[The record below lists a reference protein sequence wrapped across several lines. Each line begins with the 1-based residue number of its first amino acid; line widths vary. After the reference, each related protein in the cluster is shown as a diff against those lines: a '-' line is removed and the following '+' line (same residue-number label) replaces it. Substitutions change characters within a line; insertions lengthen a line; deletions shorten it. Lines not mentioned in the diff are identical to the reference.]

1 MKFLQRTAMHIIN
14 TKGLISGN
22 TSDTLYYKEMYVDDT
37 EKTREQLIAEVKT
50 LRRRAAELERM
61 ADDHARRAATPCESE
76 QRYRQLFDAARDGI
90 VLVEADTGHII
101 DINPSFLAM
110 ADYTRDELMGSKLW
124 QIEPFQ
130 NTDAIQVIFKELRN
144 QDHIYYD
151 DLPLDTRKGS
161 RIPVEI
167 VGSAHTIGGRK
178 ILQYTLRD
186 ISRRKAMED
195 ELWRAESR
203 FRVLFQKA
211 AIGIAIVDAGGGI
224 IECNPALEKML
235 GYREKEMA
243 GRHFTD
249 FTHEEDLQSDKGWF
263 EELLAQK
270 RDNYQMAIRC
280 LRKDGA
286 VVWGLLAV
294 SLIRNNKNEPLYA
307 IRMIEDI
314 TDRKRAE
321 EVVIK
326 SRHFYLSLI
335 DELPNPIRRADVDA
349 QSDYFNK
356 AWLEFTG
363 RSISQELGD
372 AWTEGVHHEDRDR
385 LKKIQSDSFEHRAPY
400 VTEYRLRDRSGEY
413 RWMVEYGRP
422 IKDLDGSFSGY
433 ISSCYDVQDR
443 KTFEEKLHSLSTTD
457 DLTGLLNR
465 RGFFSLAQQ
474 QLKVA
479 NRTKIGFLLLYVDLD
494 GLKKIN
500 DMLGHPEG
508 DQALVETAS
517 ILREIFRESDIIG
530 RLGGDEFAV
539 LALERTRDVKEEE
552 QAILRRIQESVET
565 GNAQPGRRYALSLSA
580 GINTYDPENPCSL
593 DEFISRVDS
602 IMYEEKKA
610 KYRSQKR
617 DL

>member
-1 MKFLQRTAMHIIN
+1 
-14 TKGLISGN
+14 
-22 TSDTLYYKEMYVDDT
+22 VDDT
-37 EKTREQLIAEVKT
+37 EKTKEQLIAEVKT
-50 LRRRAAELERM
+50 LRRRAAEFACI
-61 ADDHARRAATPCESE
+61 ADDHARRAASPSESE
-76 QRYRQLFDAARDGI
+76 QRYRRLFDAARDSI

-101 DINPSFLAM
+101 DVNPSFIAM
-110 ADYTRDELMGSKLW
+110 TDYTRDELMGNKLW
-124 QIEPFQ
+124 QIDAFQ

-151 DLPLDTRKGS
+151 DLPLDTRKGN

-178 ILQYTLRD
+178 ILQYTIRD
-186 ISRRKAMED
+186 ISRHKAMEN
-195 ELWRAESR
+195 ELWKSESR
-203 FRVLFQKA
+203 FGVLFQKA

-235 GYREKEMA
+235 GYSEKEMT
-243 GRHFTD
+243 GRHFSD
-249 FTHEEDLQSDKGWF
+249 FTLEEDLQSDTALF

-280 LRKDGA
+280 LKKDGT

-294 SLIRNNKNEPLYA
+294 SLIRNNRNEPPHA

-314 TDRKRAE
+314 TDRKQAE

-326 SRHFYLSLI
+326 SRQFYLSLI
-335 DELPNPIRRADVDA
+335 DELPNPIRRTDADA
-349 QSDYFNK
+349 QADYFNK

-363 RSISQELGD
+363 RSTSQEIGN
-372 AWTEGVHHEDRDR
+372 AWSEGVHAEDRDR
-385 LKKIQSDSFEHRAPY
+385 LMKTQSDSFEHRAPY
-400 VTEYRLRDRSGEY
+400 VTEYRLQDRSGEY

-474 QLKVA
+474 QIKVA
-479 NRTKIGFLLLYVDLD
+479 DRTKIGFLLLYLDLD

-500 DMLGHPEG
+500 DTLGHPEG

-517 ILREIFRESDIIG
+517 ILREIFRKSDIIG

-539 LALERTRDVKEEE
+539 LALERTRGVEEEE
-552 QAILRRIQESVET
+552 QAILKRIQESVET
-565 GNAQPGRRYALSLSA
+565 RNVQPGRRYTLSLSA
-580 GINTYDPENPCSL
+580 GINTYDPERPCSL

-602 IMYEEKKA
+602 IMYEEKKS
-610 KYRSQKR
+610 KYRSQNR
-617 DL
+617 GS

>member
-1 MKFLQRTAMHIIN
+1 VN
-14 TKGLISGN
+14 
-22 TSDTLYYKEMYVDDT
+22 VDDT

-61 ADDHARRAATPCESE
+61 ADDHVRRAATPSESE
-76 QRYRQLFDAARDGI
+76 LRYRRLFEAGRDGI
-90 VLVEADTGHII
+90 VLVEAETGHII
-101 DINPSFLAM
+101 DINPSFLAL
-110 ADYTRDELMGSKLW
+110 AGYTRDELMGSRLW

-167 VGSAHTIGGRK
+167 VGSAHTIGDRK
-178 ILQYTLRD
+178 ILQYTIRD

-195 ELWRAESR
+195 ELWKSESR

-211 AIGIAIVDAGGGI
+211 AIGIAIVDASGSI

-235 GYREKEMA
+235 GYSEKEMTR
-243 GRHFTD
+243 RHFSE
-249 FTHEEDLQSDKGWF
+249 FTHEEDLESDTERF

-270 RDNYQMAIRC
+270 IDNYQMAIRC
-280 LRKDGA
+280 RRKDGT

-294 SLIRNNKNEPLYA
+294 SLIRNSNNEPLYA

-326 SRHFYLSLI
+326 SREFYLSLI
-335 DELPNPIRRADVDA
+335 DELPNPIRRTDADA

-356 AWLEFTG
+356 AWLAFTG
-363 RSISQELGD
+363 RSIGQEIGD
-372 AWTEGVHHEDRDR
+372 AWREGIHVEDRDR
-385 LKKIQSDSFEHRAPY
+385 LRKTQSDSFEQRAPY
-400 VTEYRLRDRSGEY
+400 VAEYRLRDRSGEY

-433 ISSCYDVQDR
+433 ISSCYDMQDR

-474 QLKVA
+474 QFKVA

-500 DMLGHPEG
+500 DTLGHPEG

-539 LALERTRDVKEEE
+539 LALDRTRGVEEEE
-552 QAILRRIQESVET
+552 QAILKRIRESVDA
-565 GNAQPGRRYALSLSA
+565 GNAQPGRRYTLSLSA
-580 GINTYDPENPCSL
+580 GINTYDPKKPCSL
-593 DEFISRVDS
+593 DEFISRVDT

-610 KYRSQKR
+610 KYRAQKR
-617 DL
+617 EV

>member
-1 MKFLQRTAMHIIN
+1 M
-14 TKGLISGN
+14 
-22 TSDTLYYKEMYVDDT
+22 DDT

-50 LRRRAAELERM
+50 LRRRAAEFERM
-61 ADDHARRAATPCESE
+61 AEDHARRVITPSESE
-76 QRYRQLFDAARDGI
+76 QRYRRLFDASRDGI
-90 VLVEADTGHII
+90 VLVEADSGDII

-110 ADYTRDELMGSKLW
+110 AGYTRNELMGSKLW
-124 QIEPFQ
+124 QIDPFQ
-130 NTDAIQVIFKELRN
+130 NTDAIRVIFKELRN

-151 DLPLDTRKGS
+151 DLPLETKKGR

-167 VGSAHTIGGRK
+167 VGSAHTIGDRK
-178 ILQYTLRD
+178 ILQYTIRD
-186 ISRRKAMED
+186 ISRRKAIED
-195 ELWRAESR
+195 ELWKSESR
-203 FRVLFQKA
+203 FRALFRKA
-211 AIGIAIVDAGGGI
+211 AIGIAIVETSGDI

-235 GYREKEMA
+235 GYSEKEMT
-243 GRHFTD
+243 GRHFAE
-249 FTHEEDLQSDKGWF
+249 FTHEEDIKSDTARF

-270 RDNYQMAIRC
+270 LDNYQMAVRC
-280 LRKDGA
+280 RRKDGTI
-286 VVWGLLAV
+286 VWGLLAV

-314 TDRKRAE
+314 TDRKQAE
-321 EVVIK
+321 ETVIK

-335 DELPNPIRRADVDA
+335 GELPNPIRRTDVDA

-363 RSISQELGD
+363 RSLSQEIGN
-372 AWTEGVHHEDRDR
+372 AWIEGVHVEDRDR
-385 LKKIQSDSFEHRAPY
+385 LKKTQSDSFEHHTPY

-465 RGFFSLAQQ
+465 RGFLSLAQQ

-494 GLKKIN
+494 GLKKVN

-552 QAILRRIQESVET
+552 QAILSRIRESVET
-565 GNAQPGRRYALSLSA
+565 RNAKPGRRYALSLSA

-602 IMYEEKKA
+602 IMYEEKKS
-610 KYRSQKR
+610 KYRAQNR
-617 DL
+617 EP

>member
-1 MKFLQRTAMHIIN
+1 MHIIDI
-14 TKGLISGN
+14 KGLISVK
-22 TSDTLYYKEMYVDDT
+22 TLDTLYYKELYVDDT

-50 LRRRAAELERM
+50 LRRRAAEFERM
-61 ADDHARRAATPCESE
+61 AGDHARRAASPSESE
-76 QRYRQLFDAARDGI
+76 QRYRRLFDATRDGI

-101 DINPSFLAM
+101 DINPSFLVM
-110 ADYTRDELMGSKLW
+110 AGYTRDELMGRNLW
-124 QIEPFQ
+124 QIDSFQ
-130 NTDAIQVIFKELRN
+130 NTDAIQIIFKELQK

-167 VGSAHTIGGRK
+167 VGSAHTIRGRK
-178 ILQYTLRD
+178 ILQYTIRD
-186 ISRRKAMED
+186 ISRRKATED
-195 ELWRAESR
+195 ELWKTESR

-211 AIGIAIVDAGGGI
+211 ATGIAIVDSRGDI

-235 GYREKEMA
+235 GYSEKEMT

-249 FTHEEDLQSDKGWF
+249 FTVEEDLQSDTASF

-280 LRKDGA
+280 LRKDGT

-294 SLIRNNKNEPLYA
+294 SLLRNNKNQPPYA

-314 TDRKRAE
+314 TDRKQAE

-335 DELPNPIRRADVDA
+335 DELPNPIRRTDADA

-363 RSISQELGD
+363 RPISQEIGN
-372 AWTEGVHHEDRDR
+372 AWREGVHAEDRDR
-385 LKKIQSDSFEHRAPY
+385 LMKTQSDSFEHRAPY
-400 VTEYRLRDRSGEY
+400 VTEYRLQDRSGEY

-474 QLKVA
+474 QIKVA
-479 NRTKIGFLLLYVDLD
+479 NRTKIGFLLLYLDLD

-517 ILREIFRESDIIG
+517 ILREIFRKSDIIG

-539 LALERTRDVKEEE
+539 LALERTRGIEEEE
-552 QAILRRIQESVET
+552 QAILKRIQEIVKT
-565 GNAQPGRRYALSLSA
+565 RNAQPGRRYALSLSA
-580 GINTYDPENPCSL
+580 GINTYDPERPCSL

-602 IMYEEKKA
+602 IMYEEKKS

-617 DL
+617 EPS

>member
-1 MKFLQRTAMHIIN
+1 MDN
-14 TKGLISGN
+14 
-22 TSDTLYYKEMYVDDT
+22 T

-50 LRRRAAELERM
+50 LRRRVAELERRTT
-61 ADDHARRAATPCESE
+61 DDARRAATPNESD
-76 QRYRQLFDAARDGI
+76 QRYRRLFDAARDGI
-90 VLVEADTGHII
+90 VLVEAETGHII

-110 ADYTRDELMGSKLW
+110 AGYTRDELLGRKLW
-124 QIEPFQ
+124 QIDPFRE
-130 NTDAIQVIFKELRN
+130 TDAIQVIFKELQN

-151 DLPLDTRKGS
+151 DLPLDTKKGS
-161 RIPVEI
+161 RVPVEI
-167 VGSAHTIGGRK
+167 VGSAHPMGDRK
-178 ILQYTLRD
+178 ILQYTVRD
-186 ISRRKAMED
+186 ISRRKSIED
-195 ELWRAESR
+195 ELWKPELR
-203 FRVLFQKA
+203 FRALFQKA
-211 AIGIAIVDAGGGI
+211 AIGITIVDASGRI
-224 IECNPALEKML
+224 IECNPSLEKML
-235 GYREKEMA
+235 GFSEKEIT
-243 GRHFTD
+243 GRHFSE
-249 FTHEEDLQSDKGWF
+249 FTHEEDIKSDTARF

-280 LRKDGA
+280 LRKDGT
-286 VVWGLLAV
+286 VVWGLLAA
-294 SLIRNNKNEPLYA
+294 SLIRSNKNEPPYA
-307 IRMIEDI
+307 MRMIEDI
-314 TDRKRAE
+314 TDRKQAE
-321 EVVIK
+321 DVVIK

-335 DELPNPIRRADVDA
+335 DELPNPIRRTDVDA

-363 RSISQELGD
+363 RSISQEIGN
-372 AWTEGVHHEDRDR
+372 AWSEGVHTEDRER
-385 LKKIQSDSFEHRAPY
+385 LMKIQSDSFEHRAPY
-400 VTEYRLRDRSGEY
+400 VTEYRLRHRSGEY

-508 DQALVETAS
+508 DRALVETAS
-517 ILREIFRESDIIG
+517 ILREIFRKSDIIG

-539 LALERTRDVKEEE
+539 LALERTRDVEEEE
-552 QAILRRIQESVET
+552 QAILKRIQESVAT
-565 GNAQPGRRYALSLSA
+565 RNAQPGRRFALSLSA
-580 GINTYDPENPCSL
+580 GVNTYDPERPCSL
-593 DEFISRVDS
+593 DEFISRADS
-602 IMYEEKKA
+602 IMYAEKKS
-610 KYRSQKR
+610 KYRSQKQTS
-617 DL
+617 

>member
-1 MKFLQRTAMHIIN
+1 M
-14 TKGLISGN
+14 
-22 TSDTLYYKEMYVDDT
+22 DDT
-37 EKTREQLIAEVKT
+37 EKTREQLIGEVKT
-50 LRRRAAELERM
+50 LRRRAEELERT
-61 ADDHARRAATPCESE
+61 ADDHARQAATPSESE
-76 QRYRQLFDAARDGI
+76 QRYRRLFDAARDGI
-90 VLVEADTGHII
+90 VLVEADTGHIF
-101 DINPSFLAM
+101 DVNPSFLAM
-110 ADYTRDELMGSKLW
+110 TDYTRDELMGSKLW

-151 DLPLDTRKGS
+151 DLPMDTKKGG

-167 VGSAHTIGGRK
+167 VGSAHTVAGRK
-178 ILQYTLRD
+178 IMQYTIRD
-186 ISRRKAMED
+186 INRRKAMED
-195 ELWRAESR
+195 ELWKSESR
-203 FRVLFQKA
+203 FRVLFQRA
-211 AIGIAIVDAGGGI
+211 AIGIAIVDASGNI
-224 IECNPALEKML
+224 IECNPAIEKML
-235 GYREKEMA
+235 GYSEKEMV
-243 GRHFTD
+243 GKHFTD
-249 FTHEEDLQSDKGWF
+249 FTYEEDLKSDTAWF
-263 EELLAQK
+263 EELLTK
-270 RDNYQMAIRC
+270 NRDNYQMAIRC
-280 LRKDGA
+280 LRKDRT

-326 SRHFYLSLI
+326 SRQFYLSLI
-335 DELPNPIRRADVDA
+335 DELPNPIRRTDVDEL
-349 QSDYFNK
+349 SDYFNR

-363 RSISQELGD
+363 RSISQEIGN
-372 AWTEGVHHEDRDR
+372 AWSEGVHAEDRGR
-385 LKKIQSDSFEHRAPY
+385 LMKIQADSFEHRTPY

-413 RWMVEYGRP
+413 RWVVEYGRP
-422 IKDLDGSFSGY
+422 ITDLDGSFNGY
-433 ISSCYDVQDR
+433 ISSCSDVQDR

-474 QLKVA
+474 QFKVA
-479 NRTKIGFLLLYVDLD
+479 NRTQIGFLLLYLDLD

-508 DQALVETAS
+508 DQALIETAS

-539 LALERTRDVKEEE
+539 LALERTRGVEEEE
-552 QAILRRIQESVET
+552 QAILKRIQESVET
-565 GNAQPGRRYALSLSA
+565 RNAQPGRRYALSLSA
-580 GINTYDPENPCSL
+580 GINTYDPERPCSL

-602 IMYEEKKA
+602 IMYEEKKS

-617 DL
+617 EP

>member
-1 MKFLQRTAMHIIN
+1 
-14 TKGLISGN
+14 
-22 TSDTLYYKEMYVDDT
+22 VDDA
-37 EKTREQLIAEVKT
+37 EKTREQLIAEVMT
-50 LRRRAAELERM
+50 LRRRAADLERL
-61 ADDHARRAATPCESE
+61 ADDHARRAVTPSEGE
-76 QRYRQLFDAARDGI
+76 QRYRRLFDAARDGI
-90 VLVEADTGHII
+90 VLVEADTGDII

-110 ADYTRDELMGSKLW
+110 AGYTRDELMGSRLW
-124 QIEPFQ
+124 KIEPFQ
-130 NTDAIQVIFKELRN
+130 NTDAIQVIFKELRA

-151 DLPLDTRKGS
+151 DLPLDTKKGS

-167 VGSAHTIGGRK
+167 VGSAHTIGSRK
-178 ILQYTLRD
+178 ILQYTIRD

-195 ELWRAESR
+195 ELWKSESR

-211 AIGIAIVDAGGGI
+211 AIGIAIVSAGGGI
-224 IECNPALEKML
+224 VECNAALEKML
-235 GYREKEMA
+235 GYSEQEMTR
-243 GRHFTD
+243 RHFTD
-249 FTHEEDLQSDKGWF
+249 FTYEEDRRSDTAGF

-270 RDNYQMAIRC
+270 RDHYQMAIRC

-314 TDRKRAE
+314 TDRKQAE
-321 EVVIK
+321 ETVIK
-326 SRHFYLSLI
+326 SRQFYLSLI
-335 DELPNPIRRADVDA
+335 DELPNPIRRTDVDA

-363 RSISQELGD
+363 RSISQELGS
-372 AWTEGVHHEDRDR
+372 AWSEGVHTEDRGR
-385 LKKIQSDSFEHRAPY
+385 LMKTQSDSFEQRTPY
-400 VTEYRLRDRSGEY
+400 VTEYRLQYRSGEY

-422 IKDLDGSFSGY
+422 IKDLDGNFSGY

-443 KTFEEKLHSLSTTD
+443 KTFEETLHSLSTTD

-465 RGFFSLAQQ
+465 RGFLSLAQQ
-474 QLKVA
+474 QFKVA
-479 NRTKIGFLLLYVDLD
+479 NRTHIGFLLLYLDLD

-508 DQALVETAS
+508 DRALVETAS

-539 LALERTRDVKEEE
+539 LALERTRDEEEEE
-552 QAILRRIQESVET
+552 QAILKRIEKSVET
-565 GNAQPGRRYALSLSA
+565 RNAQPGRRYSLSLSA
-580 GINTYDPENPCSL
+580 GIKTYDPKKPCSL

-602 IMYEEKKA
+602 IMYEEKKS
-610 KYRSQKR
+610 KYRSQKQNS
-617 DL
+617 

>member
-1 MKFLQRTAMHIIN
+1 MDK
-14 TKGLISGN
+14 
-22 TSDTLYYKEMYVDDT
+22 T
-37 EKTREQLIAEVKT
+37 EKTREQLVAEVKT
-50 LRRRAAELERM
+50 LRRRAAELERK
-61 ADDHARRAATPCESE
+61 ADDHARRAASPSESE
-76 QRYRQLFDAARDGI
+76 QRYRRLFEAARDGI
-90 VLVEADTGHII
+90 VLVEADSGDII

-110 ADYTRDELMGSKLW
+110 AGYTRDELMGSKLW
-124 QIEPFQ
+124 QVDPFQ

-151 DLPLDTRKGS
+151 DLPLETKKGR

-167 VGSAHTIGGRK
+167 VGSAHTIGNRK
-178 ILQYTLRD
+178 ILQYTIRD
-186 ISRRKAMED
+186 ISRRKAIED
-195 ELWRAESR
+195 ELWKSESR
-203 FRVLFQKA
+203 FRALFRKA
-211 AIGIAIVDAGGGI
+211 AIGIAIVDVSGDI

-235 GYREKEMA
+235 GYSEKEMT
-243 GRHFTD
+243 GRHFSEFTD
-249 FTHEEDLQSDKGWF
+249 EEDMKSDTVRF

-270 RDNYQMAIRC
+270 LDNYQMAVRC
-280 LRKDGA
+280 RRKDGSI
-286 VVWGLLAV
+286 VWGLLAV

-314 TDRKRAE
+314 TDRKQAE
-321 EVVIK
+321 ETVIK

-335 DELPNPIRRADVDA
+335 GELPNPIRRTDVDA
-349 QSDYFNK
+349 QSDYFNE

-363 RSISQELGD
+363 RSLSQEIGN
-372 AWTEGVHHEDRDR
+372 AWIEGVYAEDRDR
-385 LKKIQSDSFEHRAPY
+385 LKKTQSDSFEHRTPY
-400 VTEYRLRDRSGEY
+400 VTEYRLRNRSGEY

-433 ISSCYDVQDR
+433 ISSCYDMQDR

-494 GLKKIN
+494 GLKKVN

-517 ILREIFRESDIIG
+517 ILREIFRESDILG

-552 QAILRRIQESVET
+552 QAILRRIRESVET
-565 GNAQPGRRYALSLSA
+565 RNALPGRRYALSLSA

-602 IMYEEKKA
+602 IMYEEKKS
-610 KYRSQKR
+610 KYRAQKR
-617 DL
+617 EP

>member
-1 MKFLQRTAMHIIN
+1 MDE
-14 TKGLISGN
+14 S
-22 TSDTLYYKEMYVDDT
+22 

-50 LRRRAAELERM
+50 LRRRAADLERTA
-61 ADDHARRAATPCESE
+61 ADYARSHATLTESD
-76 QRYRQLFDAARDGI
+76 QRYRRLFDASRDGI
-90 VLVEADTGHII
+90 VLVEADSGYII

-110 ADYTRDELMGSKLW
+110 TGYTRDELMGKKLW
-124 QIEPFQ
+124 QIAPFRE
-130 NTDAIQVIFKELRN
+130 TDAIQVIFKELQK

-151 DLPLDTRKGS
+151 DLPLDTKRGT
-161 RIPVEI
+161 RLPVEI
-167 VGSAHTIGGRK
+167 AGSAHPVGDQH
-178 ILQYTLRD
+178 ILQYTVRD
-186 ISRRKAMED
+186 ISRRKAMEN
-195 ELWRAESR
+195 EIWKAESR
-203 FRVLFQKA
+203 FRALFKKA
-211 AIGIAIVDAGGGI
+211 AIGIAIVDVSGNI
-224 IECNPALEKML
+224 VECNPALEKML
-235 GYREKEMA
+235 GFSEKEMT
-243 GRHFTD
+243 GRHFSE
-249 FTHEEDLQSDKGWF
+249 FTHEEDLKSDTARF

-270 RDNYQMAIRC
+270 LDNYQMAVRC
-280 LRKDGA
+280 RRKDGT

-321 EVVIK
+321 EAVIK

-335 DELPNPIRRADVDA
+335 DELPNPIRRSDTDA
-349 QSDYFNK
+349 QSDYFNR

-363 RSISQELGD
+363 RSISREIGD
-372 AWTEGVHHEDRDR
+372 AWIEGVHPEDRGLLR
-385 LKKIQSDSFEHRAPY
+385 KTQSDAFEQHAPY
-400 VTEYRLRDRSGEY
+400 VTEYRLRDRNGEY

-433 ISSCYDVQDR
+433 IGSCYDVQDR
-443 KTFEEKLHSLSTTD
+443 KTFEQKLHSLSTTD

-474 QLKVA
+474 QLKLA

-500 DMLGHPEG
+500 DVHGHPEG

-539 LALERTRDVKEEE
+539 LALERTRNVKEEE
-552 QAILRRIQESVET
+552 QAILKRIRESVET
-565 GNAQPGRRYALSLSA
+565 RNGQPGRRYALSLSA
-580 GINTYDPENPCSL
+580 GINAYDPERPCTL
-593 DEFISRVDS
+593 DEFISQVDS

-617 DL
+617 ES

>member
-1 MKFLQRTAMHIIN
+1 MKFLQRPTIHIIN
-14 TKGLISGN
+14 TKGLISGK
-22 TSDTLYYKEMYVDDT
+22 TSDTLYFKEVYVDDT

-50 LRRRAAELERM
+50 LRRRAAELERT
-61 ADDHARRAATPCESE
+61 ADDHARRAAAPSENE
-76 QRYRQLFDAARDGI
+76 QRYHRLFDAARDGI

-101 DINPSFLAM
+101 DINPSFLAL
-110 ADYTRDELMGSKLW
+110 AGYTRDELMGSKLW

-144 QDHIYYD
+144 RDYIYYD
-151 DLPLDTRKGS
+151 DLPLDARKGS

-178 ILQYTLRD
+178 ILQYTIRD
-186 ISRRKAMED
+186 ISRRKAIEN
-195 ELWRAESR
+195 ELWKSESR

-224 IECNPALEKML
+224 IECNPALEKTL
-235 GYREKEMA
+235 GYSEKEMT

-249 FTHEEDLQSDKGWF
+249 FTHEEDRQSDTTRF

-314 TDRKRAE
+314 TDRKEAE
-321 EVVIK
+321 EAVIK

-335 DELPNPIRRADVDA
+335 DELPNPIRRTDVDA

-363 RSISQELGD
+363 RPISQEIGS
-372 AWTEGVHHEDRDR
+372 AWSEGIHAEDRDR
-385 LKKIQSDSFEHRAPY
+385 LMKTQSDSFEHRAPY
-400 VTEYRLRDRSGEY
+400 VAEYRLRDRSGEY

-422 IKDLDGSFSGY
+422 IRDLDGSFSGY

-465 RGFFSLAQQ
+465 RGFLSLAQQ
-474 QLKVA
+474 QLKMA

-539 LALERTRDVKEEE
+539 LALERTRDVEEEE
-552 QAILRRIQESVET
+552 QAILKRIRESVGT
-565 GNAQPGRRYALSLSA
+565 RNTQPGRRYVLSLSA
-580 GINTYDPENPCSL
+580 GINTYDPERPCSL

-602 IMYEEKKA
+602 IMYEEKKS
-610 KYRSQKR
+610 KYRSQKQGS
-617 DL
+617 

>member
-1 MKFLQRTAMHIIN
+1 
-14 TKGLISGN
+14 
-22 TSDTLYYKEMYVDDT
+22 VDDT

-50 LRRRAAELERM
+50 LRRRAAELKHT
-61 ADDHARRAATPCESE
+61 ADDHVRRAATPSESE
-76 QRYRQLFDAARDGI
+76 QRYRRLFDAARDGI
-90 VLVEADTGHII
+90 VLVEAETGHII

-110 ADYTRDELMGSKLW
+110 AGYTRDELLGRKLW
-124 QIEPFQ
+124 QIDPFRE
-130 NTDAIQVIFKELRN
+130 TDAIQVIFKELQN
-144 QDHIYYD
+144 QDYIYYD
-151 DLPLDTRKGS
+151 DLPLYTKKGS

-167 VGSAHTIGGRK
+167 VGSAHPIGDQK
-178 ILQYTLRD
+178 ILQYTVRD
-186 ISRRKAMED
+186 ISMRKSIED
-195 ELWRAESR
+195 ELWKPELR
-203 FRVLFQKA
+203 FRALFQKA
-211 AIGIAIVDAGGGI
+211 AIGITIIDASGII
-224 IECNPALEKML
+224 IECNPSLEKML
-235 GYREKEMA
+235 GFSEKEMT
-243 GRHFTD
+243 GRHFSE
-249 FTHEEDLQSDKGWF
+249 FTHEEDIKPDTVRF

-280 LRKDGA
+280 LRKDGT
-286 VVWGLLAV
+286 VVWGLLAA
-294 SLIRNNKNEPLYA
+294 SLIRNNKNERPYA

-314 TDRKRAE
+314 TDRKQAE

-335 DELPNPIRRADVDA
+335 DELPNPIRRTDVDA

-363 RSISQELGD
+363 RPISQEIGN
-372 AWTEGVHHEDRDR
+372 AWSEGVHDEDRDR
-385 LKKIQSDSFEHRAPY
+385 LMKTQSDSFEHRTPY
-400 VTEYRLRDRSGEY
+400 VTEYRLQNRSGEY

-474 QLKVA
+474 QIKVA
-479 NRTKIGFLLLYVDLD
+479 NRTQIGFLLLYVDLD

-508 DQALVETAS
+508 DLALVETAS

-539 LALERTRDVKEEE
+539 LALERTRDVEEEE
-552 QAILRRIQESVET
+552 QAILKRIQESVET
-565 GNAQPGRRYALSLSA
+565 RNAQPGRRYALSLSA
-580 GINTYDPENPCSL
+580 GIKTYDPERPCSL

-602 IMYEEKKA
+602 IMYEKKKS
-610 KYRSQKR
+610 KYRSQKQSS
-617 DL
+617 